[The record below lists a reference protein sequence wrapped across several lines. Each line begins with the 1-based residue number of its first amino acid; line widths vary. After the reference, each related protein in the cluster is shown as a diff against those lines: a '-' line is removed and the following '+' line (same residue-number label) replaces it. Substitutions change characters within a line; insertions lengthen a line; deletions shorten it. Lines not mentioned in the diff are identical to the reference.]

1 MDLKVIENEIVPVY
15 ETDKGIKV
23 VNGRELHHILQS
35 GQDFSTWVKKRL
47 AECDA
52 LENEDFHRFHK
63 KKEANNATIIEYII
77 KLDTAKEM
85 AMLERNEKGKQVRRY
100 FIEVEKRY
108 KRTSIELNTMSPEL
122 QAIIMHDHKI
132 QQVESK
138 VDHVSQELQDFKQ
151 DLPILGI
158 EIDRITAAAKK
169 KGVHCLGGKD
179 SSAYHD
185 KSLRTKV
192 YSDIYR
198 ELKRQFGV
206 TTYKAIKRSQCEKAI
221 DIIDAYELPYVLL
234 EQVQDSNAQMKMEVM

>member
-1 MDLKVIENEIVPVY
+1 M
-15 ETDKGIKV
+15 
-23 VNGRELHHILQS
+23 
-35 GQDFSTWVKKRL
+35 
-47 AECDA
+47 
-52 LENEDFHRFHK
+52 
-63 KKEANNATIIEYII
+63 
-77 KLDTAKEM
+77 
-85 AMLERNEKGKQVRRY
+85 
-100 FIEVEKRY
+100 
-108 KRTSIELNTMSPEL
+108 
-122 QAIIMHDHKI
+122 
-132 QQVESK
+132 
-138 VDHVSQELQDFKQ
+138 DHVSQELQDFKQ

-169 KGVHCLGGKD
+169 KGTHCLGGKD